1 MLESVFQSALIKELK
16 QLFPDCVVL
25 KNDPNYRQGIP
36 DLIVLWKN
44 KWAALECK
52 SRKNAHVQPNQN
64 YYIDIL
70 DRLSFARFIYPENK
84 EEILHEL
91 QQAFQS

>member
-1 MLESVFQSALIKELK
+1 MLESTFQAALIKELK
-16 QLFPDCVVL
+16 RQFPDCVVL

-52 SRKNAHVQPNQN
+52 SRKGAHVQPNQQ
-64 YYIDIL
+64 YYIDNL
-70 DRLSFARFIYPENK
+70 NRLSFARFIYPENR
-84 EEILHEL
+84 EEVLRDL